1 MESFKN
7 WIAITESSVGSES
20 SLDDALDAFIEPKND
35 YELTAAT
42 LIDSNLCN
50 GNKPFIYLGSTDKIY
65 VGQDGE
71 YHREIIEREKT
82 TDLGLASDLQRAYE
96 TSYGGESILA
106 PVNAVGRIGYGI
118 NYEKLKKILPL
129 ANIKRFLGKEEEV
142 TDAQVAMHIFM
153 PASLP
158 HKNLFREIDVIAIYS
173 GVKTPISVAARA
185 VQLLMK
191 NPESSP
197 RSINN
202 TIVVYDKKATLGRE
216 FITHASVPSSE
227 PESVLPSSQQEPVL
241 TQMQSREKSRRFIPK
256 PETMRQAAYQAG
268 IPYGDWT
275 NYRNGT
281 KGKKYHE

>member
-7 WIAITESSVGSES
+7 WIAISEESIGAEL
-20 SLDDALDAFIEPKND
+20 SLDDAIHAFIEPKND
-35 YELTAAT
+35 YELTPAT
-42 LIDSNLCN
+42 LIDANLCS
-50 GNKPFIYLGSTDKIY
+50 GNKPFIYLGSTDKVYI
-65 VGQDGE
+65 GQNGE

-82 TDLGLASDLQRAYE
+82 TDLALASDLQRAYE
-96 TSYGGESILA
+96 TSYGGQSILA
-106 PVNAVGRIGYGI
+106 PVSAVGRIGYRI
-118 NYEKLKKILPL
+118 NYEKLRKILPL

-142 TDAQVAMHIFM
+142 SDAQVAMHIFM

-158 HKNLFREIDVIAIYS
+158 HKNLFREIDIIAIYS

-185 VQLLMK
+185 VKLLME

-202 TIVVYDKKATLGRE
+202 TIVVYDKKARLGKE
-216 FITHASVPSSE
+216 FITHASVISSE
-227 PESVLPSSQQEPVL
+227 PERRLPSLQQEL
-241 TQMQSREKSRRFIPK
+241 ITAQKQSREKSRRFIPK

-275 NYRNGT
+275 NYANMFRGNN
-281 KGKKYHE
+281 YHG